1 MAELESDT
9 HPGETPR
16 GYRHDP
22 ARLVAHRNR
31 HAAHRA
37 QLDVLFATEQE
48 ACRADVQQVTGKA
61 DTAPQECDWYREPRP
76 EPFCSSACHV
86 GYGSNYGKN
95 GAEPR
100 LPSRFPDQGDFAS
113 PVGAKS
119 PHPLRR
125 KRTIVPCRCHERC
138 EPLCRPIIKS
148 INGGEKAAGL
158 TAQSLH
164 VHRWWPSAD
173 AYPPLSPTDGPPAYS
188 RGPTP
193 PAPRVYLRR

>member
-9 HPGETPR
+9 HPGDTPR

-22 ARLVAHRNR
+22 ACLAAHRNR

-48 ACRADVQQVTGKA
+48 ACRADVHQAAGKA

-125 KRTIVPCRCHERC
+125 QPTIVACRCHERYAR
-138 EPLCRPIIKS
+138 LCRTIIK
-148 INGGEKAAGL
+148 
-158 TAQSLH
+158 
-164 VHRWWPSAD
+164 
-173 AYPPLSPTDGPPAYS
+173 
-188 RGPTP
+188 
-193 PAPRVYLRR
+193 